1 MAGIKDAGVER
12 DDFVIFSRRF
22 GQGRAPAILEAFYK
36 SLLHRSFSLWEFS
49 MSVSTITNN
58 ISDLGIPNR
67 KTRSADTIDV
77 EITLNMGAAPVELG
91 APVRITET
99 EGSSKV
105 TLSVQSL
112 TFGRLEPDV
121 STIDVTVTEINAAN
135 PNQSTTGQGNLRL
148 ITRGSLP
155 TMRSAH

>member
-1 MAGIKDAGVER
+1 
-12 DDFVIFSRRF
+12 
-22 GQGRAPAILEAFYK
+22 
-36 SLLHRSFSLWEFS
+36 

-58 ISDLGIPNR
+58 ISGLCIPNR

-77 EITLNMGAAPVELG
+77 EITWNKGAAPVELG
-91 APVRITET
+91 APVLITEP

-112 TFGRLEPDV
+112 TFGRLEPDG

-135 PNQSTTGQGNLRL
+135 PNQSATGQGNLRL
-148 ITRGSLP
+148 ITRGSLS
-155 TMRSAH
+155 TTRSAH